1 MSAPRVMSLQ
11 EAAEAGLL
19 SPLVVRA
26 MDVVARTEAL
36 RQQPGPFMESLEAAR
51 LFGSMTATIEGLV
64 HELYAAGLYTAG
76 LRGLL
81 ADEVAK

>member
-26 MDVVARTEAL
+26 MDVVARTEVL
-36 RQQPGPFMESLEAAR
+36 RQQPGPFMSSPEAAR

-64 HELYAAGLYTAG
+64 HELYAASVYAQG
-76 LRGLL
+76 LREVL
-81 ADEVAK
+81 ASEVAA